1 MPPSDATGPGPAG
14 FDRAQLLIVDDDP
27 QLGEAMRLLFRAQGY
42 YVVAVQ
48 SGRAALEVLSR
59 LQVDL
64 VITDMFMPDGDGL
77 ELVPALIKS
86 ECQPAVI
93 AMSGRNYSVL
103 HDILRMAC
111 ELGAMHS
118 LQKPF
123 TLEEILALV
132 RDTLATRVRKKFVP
146 VRRSTIKLTLAD
158 LPDRV
163 AP

>member
-1 MPPSDATGPGPAG
+1 MPHSDILGQGPVV
-14 FDRAQLLIVDDDP
+14 FDRAQLLVVDDDP
-27 QLGEAMRLLFRAQGY
+27 QLGEALRLLFRAQGY

-103 HDILRMAC
+103 HDILRMAR
-111 ELGAMHS
+111 ELGAAHS

-123 TLEEILALV
+123 TLEEILEAV
-132 RDTLATRVRKKFVP
+132 KGILATRVRKNFVP
-146 VRRSTIKLTLAD
+146 VRRSTIRLTLAD
-158 LPDRV
+158 LPSRG
-163 AP
+163 AQ